1 MDFSKFDKEVDTK
14 QLQKDIDEAVKNG
27 GTGNYTEVPAGT
39 YNCKVDKLE
48 LGATKDGRPMVKAQ
62 FRIAEGTFKKS
73 CLFVNRVIYG
83 TKNDGNAI
91 ASVIGWL
98 KSLEPSEDIDVVFE
112 SYSQFAELCMDI
124 AEDIAE
130 LEYVV
135 EYDPES
141 YNNVSIEDV
150 LE

>member
-1 MDFSKFDKEVDTK
+1 MDFTKFDKEIDTK
-14 QLQKDIDEAVKNG
+14 QLQKDVNEAVEKG
-27 GTGNYTEVPAGT
+27 GTGNYTEVPAGE
-39 YNCKVDKLE
+39 YNCTVDKLE
-48 LGATKDGRPMVKAQ
+48 LGETKDGRPMVKAQ
-62 FRIAEGTFKKS
+62 FRIKEGKFKKS

-91 ASVIGWL
+91 ESVIGWL
-98 KSLEPSEDIDVVFE
+98 KTLEPSDEIEVKFE

-124 AEDIAE
+124 DEDICE

-135 EYDPES
+135 SYDPDA
-141 YNNVSIEDV
+141 YNNVSIKDV